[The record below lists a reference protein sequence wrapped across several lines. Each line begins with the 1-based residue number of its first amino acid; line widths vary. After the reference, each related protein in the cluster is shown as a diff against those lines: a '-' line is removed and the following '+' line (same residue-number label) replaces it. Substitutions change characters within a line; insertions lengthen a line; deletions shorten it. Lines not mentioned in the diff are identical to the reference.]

1 MIIFACDSTA
11 VIASVALCDGEK
23 LLAEF
28 TLNNGNTHSETLL
41 PMTEAILSRLGMTPA
56 DIGLFACSAGPG
68 SFTGVRIGVATVKG
82 LAYGRGKP
90 CVGVSSLEALSL
102 NHKGLHPDGTLV
114 CPVMDAR
121 RNQLYNALFEIKD
134 GRPERLTPDRAV
146 SAASLA
152 SELAGLGRR
161 TAVCGDGSAI
171 LLGALGGLRDGPE
184 TVFSDR
190 LGFQSAYSV
199 ALAALRAYER
209 GEAVDDA
216 ALRPV
221 YLRPPQAERERLERL
236 ARAAQTKGE

>member
-1 MIIFACDSTA
+1 MIC
-11 VIASVALCDGEK
+11 
-23 LLAEF
+23 
-28 TLNNGNTHSETLL
+28 
-41 PMTEAILSRLGMTPA
+41 PM
-56 DIGLFACSAGPG
+56 
-68 SFTGVRIGVATVKG
+68 
-82 LAYGRGKP
+82 
-90 CVGVSSLEALSL
+90 
-102 NHKGLHPDGTLV
+102 
-114 CPVMDAR
+114 MDAR

-199 ALAALRAYER
+199 ARAALRAYER

-216 ALRPV
+216 ALRPF

>member
-190 LGFQSAYSV
+190 LGFQSAYAV

>member
-1 MIIFACDSTA
+1 
-11 VIASVALCDGEK
+11 
-23 LLAEF
+23 
-28 TLNNGNTHSETLL
+28 
-41 PMTEAILSRLGMTPA
+41 
-56 DIGLFACSAGPG
+56 
-68 SFTGVRIGVATVKG
+68 
-82 LAYGRGKP
+82 
-90 CVGVSSLEALSL
+90 
-102 NHKGLHPDGTLV
+102 
-114 CPVMDAR
+114 MDAR
-121 RNQLYNALFEIKD
+121 RNQLYNALFEIKN